1 MRDLAAEVLEEFCDA
16 GAVARQE
23 RFEAE
28 ARYVAERTAEE
39 RERDRERKA
48 EQRDIRAIL
57 AEIRRLEG
65 IEERFCA
72 CGCGI
77 MFPVVHGPGRPQEY
91 ATVMCRQRDYLRRL
105 AERLLKRRR

>member
-16 GAVARQE
+16 GSVARQE

-28 ARYVAERTAEE
+28 ARYVAERTEEE

-48 EQRDIRAIL
+48 NERDLRAIL
-57 AEIRRLEG
+57 AELRRLEG

-72 CGCGI
+72 CGCGR

-91 ATVMCRQRDYLRRL
+91 ATVGCRVRACIKAKLQRRKS
-105 AERLLKRRR
+105 EGT